1 MPFWTG
7 SLMLSAPER
16 PADAVSAGQNG
27 SVDLVLERRAG
38 RTRLIHCRTRPPLL
52 VQQALYPDEAAP
64 DMAHVFLANPT
75 GGLLQND
82 RHHIAV
88 SVGDGARAHVTTQS
102 ATKVYTMP
110 EGSAEQRV
118 RINVASGGYL
128 EYLPDPL
135 IPYRDASL
143 IQEIEITCDPGGALL
158 FSDVITPGR
167 VAMGES
173 FRFRKISNRVTVR
186 GQSGRPAYR
195 EAFDLDPGAGNL
207 TGVGILG
214 FGGQR
219 LSDDMSA
226 RTLGSLLIVCESQ
239 PARAILDRIR
249 INLEP
254 CLEVR
259 AGASM
264 LPDSDGVGVK
274 MIGQDCTSVQQ
285 AMTRVWSIARQELLG
300 VAAPTLRKY

>member
-1 MPFWTG
+1 
-7 SLMLSAPER
+7 MLSAREPSV
-16 PADAVSAGQNG
+16 DAGPAGQNG
-27 SVDLVLERRAG
+27 SVELVLERRAG
-38 RTRLIHCRTRPPLL
+38 RTRLTHCRTRPPLL

-64 DMAHVFLANPT
+64 DLAHVFLANPT

-88 SVGDGARAHVTTQS
+88 GVGAGARAHVTTQS

-110 EGSAEQRV
+110 EGVAEQRV
-118 RINVASGGYL
+118 RLNVASGGYL

-143 IQEIEITCDPGGALL
+143 IQEIEITCEPGGALL

-186 GQSGRPAYR
+186 GQSGRPTYR
-195 EAFDLDPGAGNL
+195 EALDLDPGAGNL

-219 LSDDMSA
+219 VADDISA

-239 PARAILDRIR
+239 PARAILDLVRPD
-249 INLEP
+249 LEACP
-254 CLEVR
+254 EVL

-264 LPDSDGVGVK
+264 LPDSHGVGVK
-274 MIGQDCTSVQQ
+274 MVGRDCTSVQQ
-285 AMTRVWSIARQELLG
+285 AMTRVWSIARLELLG
-300 VAAPTLRKY
+300 VAAPVLRKY

>member
-1 MPFWTG
+1 MLLALEPPVDAG
-7 SLMLSAPER
+7 SS
-16 PADAVSAGQNG
+16 GQNG
-27 SVDLVLERRAG
+27 SVELVLERRAG
-38 RTRLIHCRTRPPLL
+38 QTRLAHCRTRPPLL
-52 VQQALYPDEAAP
+52 VQKALYPDEAAP
-64 DMAHVFLANPT
+64 DLAHVFLVNPT

-110 EGSAEQRV
+110 EGVAGQRV
-118 RINVASGGYL
+118 RLNVASGGYL

-143 IQEIEITCDPGGALL
+143 IQEIEITCEPGGALL

-195 EAFDLDPGAGNL
+195 EAFDRKITRLVEQQGTLN
-207 TGVGILG
+207 GV
-214 FGGQR
+214 
-219 LSDDMSA
+219 
-226 RTLGSLLIVCESQ
+226 V
-239 PARAILDRIR
+239 
-249 INLEP
+249 
-254 CLEVR
+254 
-259 AGASM
+259 
-264 LPDSDGVGVK
+264 DG
-274 MIGQDCTSVQQ
+274 
-285 AMTRVWSIARQELLG
+285 
-300 VAAPTLRKY
+300 LRNPIQSSEE

>member
-1 MPFWTG
+1 
-7 SLMLSAPER
+7 MLLAREPSVEAGP
-16 PADAVSAGQNG
+16 AGQNG
-27 SVDLVLERRAG
+27 SVALVLERRAG
-38 RTRLIHCRTRPPLL
+38 RTRLTRCRTRPPLL

-82 RHHIAV
+82 RHRIAV
-88 SVGDGARAHVTTQS
+88 SVSADARAHVTTQS

-110 EGSAEQRV
+110 EGVAEQRV
-118 RINVASGGYL
+118 RLHVEPGGYL

-143 IQEIEITCDPGGALL
+143 IQEVDITCGPGGALL

-186 GQSGRPAYR
+186 GPSGRPAYR

-214 FGGQR
+214 FGSPQDA
-219 LSDDMSA
+219 DDASA
-226 RTLGSLLIVCESQ
+226 RTLGSLLIVCESP
-239 PARAILDRIR
+239 PARAILDQVRR
-249 INLEP
+249 NLEP
-254 CLEVR
+254 GREVI

-264 LPDSDGVGVK
+264 LPDGDGVGIK
-274 MIGQDCTSVQQ
+274 MIGRDCAAVQQ
-285 AMTRVWSIARQELLG
+285 ALTRVWSIARQELLG
-300 VAAPTLRKY
+300 AAAPSLRKY

>member
-1 MPFWTG
+1 MLLAREPSVDAG
-7 SLMLSAPER
+7 SP
-16 PADAVSAGQNG
+16 GQNG
-27 SVDLVLERRAG
+27 SVALALERRAG
-38 RTRLIHCRTRPPLL
+38 RTRLTHCRTRPPLL
-52 VQQALYPDEAAP
+52 VQQALYPDEAVP
-64 DMAHVFLANPT
+64 DMAYVFLANPT

-82 RHHIAV
+82 RHRIAV
-88 SVGDGARAHVTTQS
+88 SVSADARAHVTTQS
-102 ATKVYTMP
+102 ATKVYAMP

-118 RINVASGGYL
+118 RLHVEPGGYL

-135 IPYRDASL
+135 IPYREASL
-143 IQEIEITCDPGGALL
+143 EQSIEITCGPGGALL

-219 LSDDMSA
+219 AADEASA
-226 RTLGSLLIVCESQ
+226 HTLGSMLIVCERQ
-239 PARAILDRIR
+239 PARTILDEVRR
-249 INLEP
+249 NLEP
-254 CLEVR
+254 CREVI

-264 LPDSDGVGVK
+264 LPDGDGVGIK
-274 MIGQDCTSVQQ
+274 MIGRDCAAVQQ
-285 AMTRVWSIARQELLG
+285 ALTRVWSIARQELLG